1 MLGGEDGTEEE
12 GALRGWQPSGGYE
25 PLRWLLPKGWVLRLA
40 AWRCPLARASLV
52 SVHDGAG
59 RLLAVRRVAPDG
71 TFRHRGVRFCWDGA
85 TFRIPW
91 LLQEERGLDDG
102 QLTCG
107 QLLASAGVHSD
118 RRSALLQQHGPNE
131 YTSVARRSRIPGTQ
145 WLAIGS
151 FLWLLRSHY
160 LTAGI
165 AAFVVTALWL
175 SQTCECLIGRFRS
188 RRVVH
193 SPTTLALPNAEEVE
207 SSLLVPGDV
216 IALKQGDRAPCDMV
230 LLSGDCVVDQGD
242 VALPRMA
249 ARWPLTAPEGEL
261 FSVHKHR
268 TSVILRP
275 SRIACSRGQLLAV
288 VLRTGAATESALLC
302 SSPEW
307 LYVEDEEGLGPAQ
320 WAVAAAAFLLSLLF
334 WLGRDRFTWDE
345 VLLRALSLHLL
356 LFPPRALLANW
367 LLEKVAV
374 SALASARAT
383 SSRSALSSVA
393 RWGRTSRVAIDSAG
407 ALCEAAE
414 KLAGVLPA
422 GCHGFAPVI
431 ARGLSQLPRGHPLR
445 WAAAA
450 VGAALWKE
458 GSDATGHPHEVA
470 TFAAAGSGLKAD
482 GDGYGLDTPP
492 ESPGPPLRLAPFVN
506 PFWSTQRLDEDL
518 RETRDPPDVI
528 SSVVVEVSRSCE
540 PPWTNDCCEGSK
552 GDYQP
557 RAPSVRT
564 VRSQRTSV
572 GERPPSAEIPQIR
585 VHAPPS
591 RFSPYPALLAG
602 ARAIRRLSGQVA
614 NSCPLCHKKRPPAP
628 EPEASKP
635 VTPELPEPAST
646 CRNDMKP
653 VIEEHQAQ
661 DLLRERSECRRLC
674 VLECEPRRAGRDWT
688 TIVYETRNHRE
699 IVCVGRPG
707 DVFPLCQGDHPAP
720 CNAKAVSASFH
731 ERGFGIAAIAGR
743 SCLDEGS
750 RTDTAR
756 DCDLNFEGL
765 LFFEPVMNP
774 QAAPAVEELRRID
787 LRPVVV
793 DEANVYRCIAVA
805 RSTGVVLPDE
815 PLMLVA
821 TRKTVFGGPA
831 VDIRILTT
839 PSLFELPKQKVTA
852 VPSRLH
858 YALSYRTL
866 VVLRKHFPGLLSS
879 VRDSVSVLGGLPA
892 NRAAAAM
899 RQLGIQTVCAGATLG
914 LAASQRGAIVVG
926 GRAQWPP
933 LACDSVA
940 DVPRVALAAR
950 CVLGCRGATLD
961 YVALSVCLQACA
973 LLVLYAQRATFTDRM
988 HVYLELV
995 ACGGPTAA
1003 LAVSRQGAPP
1013 PPRQDAAAFV
1023 LHALCW
1029 LAAQVAL
1036 LGQLH
1041 CRGWYARLPER
1052 LQRRLDASV
1061 VCLLASYQLPLLAV
1075 QLAAFRGGSGL
1086 RPVAV
1091 ACVLPIA
1098 ATTALMFPWAASASL
1113 ALGLPRWPRDR
1124 ETLLLRMGI
1133 VLAALLNLL
1142 VDTLVQLFVAPKF
1155 RSDAQP
1161 ADTMRVPVAETHIGR
1176 GVPPGTGAR
1185 Q

>member
-1 MLGGEDGTEEE
+1 MGARMGASSKWVSATREASKQSTKAIMLGGEDGTEEE

-52 SVHDGAG
+52 SLHDGAG

-71 TFRHRGVRFCWDGA
+71 TFRHRGVRFRWDGA
-85 TFRIPW
+85 TFR
-91 LLQEERGLDDG
+91 EERGLHDG

-107 QLLASAGVHSD
+107 QLLASTGVHSD
-118 RRSALLQQHGPNE
+118 RRSALLQQHGLNE
-131 YTSVARRSRIPGTQ
+131 YTSVARRSRIPGTR

-165 AAFVVTALWL
+165 AAFVVSALWL

-242 VALPRMA
+242 VALPALA
-249 ARWPLTAPEGEL
+249 ARWPLTAPECEL

-288 VLRTGAATESALLC
+288 VLRTGAATESAMLC
-302 SSPEW
+302 SRPEW

-393 RWGRTSRVAIDSAG
+393 CWGRTSRVAIDSAG

-458 GSDATGHPHEVA
+458 GSHAAGHPHEVA

-528 SSVVVEVSRSCE
+528 SSVVVEE
-540 PPWTNDCCEGSK
+540 D
-552 GDYQP
+552 
-557 RAPSVRT
+557 A
-564 VRSQRTSV
+564 
-572 GERPPSAEIPQIR
+572 
-585 VHAPPS
+585 
-591 RFSPYPALLAG
+591 
-602 ARAIRRLSGQVA
+602 
-614 NSCPLCHKKRPPAP
+614 
-628 EPEASKP
+628 
-635 VTPELPEPAST
+635 
-646 CRNDMKP
+646 
-653 VIEEHQAQ
+653 
-661 DLLRERSECRRLC
+661 C
-674 VLECEPRRAGRDWT
+674 VRRA
-688 TIVYETRNHRE
+688 
-699 IVCVGRPG
+699 
-707 DVFPLCQGDHPAP
+707 Q
-720 CNAKAVSASFH
+720 
-731 ERGFGIAAIAGR
+731 
-743 SCLDEGS
+743 
-750 RTDTAR
+750 
-756 DCDLNFEGL
+756 
-765 LFFEPVMNP
+765 
-774 QAAPAVEELRRID
+774 
-787 LRPVVV
+787 
-793 DEANVYRCIAVA
+793 
-805 RSTGVVLPDE
+805 
-815 PLMLVA
+815 
-821 TRKTVFGGPA
+821 
-831 VDIRILTT
+831 
-839 PSLFELPKQKVTA
+839 
-852 VPSRLH
+852 RLH

-892 NRAAAAM
+892 DRAAAAM

-926 GRAQWPP
+926 GRAPWPP

-950 CVLGCRGATLD
+950 RVLGCRGATLD

-1003 LAVSRQGAPP
+1003 LAVSRQRGAP

-1075 QLAAFRGGSGL
+1075 QLAAFRGGL

-1142 VDTLVQLFVAPKF
+1142 VDALAQLFVAPKF

-1161 ADTMRVPVAETHIGR
+1161 ADAMRVPVAETHV
-1176 GVPPGTGAR
+1176 GVGTGAR